1 MKTLI
6 ALSFAIL
13 ISLTLGLSTNAVV
26 QKKHAPK
33 PAWGTML
40 LYLGSLQ
47 SATASL
53 MVFDMKN
60 VAKRAGE
67 IERRGNYIAGLK
79 QLPEGVRKGHGN
91 LAKAAGKLVAAAN
104 SGDEQQVATALAG
117 VIQGCNGCH
126 YNARDAGRRKKM
138 K

>member
-1 MKTLI
+1 MKKI
-6 ALSFAIL
+6 FALSLAVL
-13 ISLTLGLSTNAVV
+13 MSLSIGLASTAMAA
-26 QKKHAPK
+26 KKHAPK

-47 SATASL
+47 SATASM

-67 IERRGNYIAGLK
+67 IEGRGKYIAGLE

-91 LAKAAGKLVAAAN
+91 LAMAAGKLVAAAN
-104 SGDEQQVATALAG
+104 SGEENQVADAMAG
-117 VIQGCNGCH
+117 VMKACNACH